1 MFPNWFSN
9 LFFGFLA
16 LLIVCGA
23 IMIVIISAVI
33 IKGVIDERRDER
45 RKGKKP

>member
-23 IMIVIISAVI
+23 IMVAVISAVI
-33 IKGVIDERRDER
+33 IKGIIDER
-45 RKGKKP
+45 RKGRKP